1 MTHWDEFVARCVSE
15 EFQLRSAKA
24 KASARNNKNPSRL
37 GRTGLADREDTWR
50 GEWDQLVL
58 QHPWLSVIQ
67 NDRSKTYALAHLP
80 KDKTTL
86 GARKLTE
93 YMEGTLRQLAEKE
106 QKMLEDGTYHT
117 VGRDPITQV
126 FGKEHG
132 GRTRG
137 WLPLLE

>member
-1 MTHWDEFVARCVSE
+1 MTHWDDFVARCRSE

-24 KASARNNKNPSRL
+24 KASARKNKNPSRL
-37 GRTGLADREDTWR
+37 GRTGHVDREDTWR

-86 GARKLTE
+86 DARKLTE
-93 YMEGTLRQLAEKE
+93 YMEGTLRQLVNPY
-106 QKMLEDGTYHT
+106 MLVSRY
-117 VGRDPITQV
+117 VSLV
-126 FGKEHG
+126 
-132 GRTRG
+132 
-137 WLPLLE
+137 